1 MRGARSGGV
10 GMMCPPVCIKEELPA
25 DRDAALSQHE
35 TQGAMGAY
43 GRGTPMPPED
53 LAEPPRQWPPG

>member
-1 MRGARSGGV
+1 LPRGGFT
-10 GMMCPPVCIKEELPA
+10 MMCPPVSIAEELLA
-25 DRDAALSQHE
+25 DRNTALSQHE

-53 LAEPPRQWPPG
+53 LAEPPGNGRPVRR